1 MRLIAT
7 FTDGS
12 FSPVVEACVVAG
24 FPLKTDPDTQ
34 QPTDFYK
41 FDNSVMFAS
50 KEESQ
55 VATLGMVFWAMTAI
69 NFKTFFEVLISEAWN
84 VQSNSYDNG
93 SK

>member
-1 MRLIAT
+1 MRLMAT

-55 VATLGMVFWAMTAI
+55 VATLGMVFWAMT
-69 NFKTFFEVLISEAWN
+69 FEVLISEAWN
-84 VQSNSYDNG
+84 VQNNSYDNG